1 MVQVFVLSNKH
12 TEKVGNLKQNKVGSA
27 LGQFSLD
34 VGGFTTGE
42 APVVMAVL
50 RDETVEEWERV
61 ALLQARGATKF
72 QKFPTQNF
80 PFLRT

>member
-12 TEKVGNLKQNKVGSA
+12 TEKVGNLKQNKVGVLPWDNFLWMSVV
-27 LGQFSLD
+27 L
-34 VGGFTTGE
+34 TTGE

-61 ALLQARGATKF
+61 ALLQARST
-72 QKFPTQNF
+72 NF
-80 PFLRT
+80 SRNSQHKISHS